1 MSQSQWKQVKGPS
14 SKDQTKTTFHSKNPS
29 YAKPLVSNNK
39 SKIYSKNNSAK
50 KPDGK
55 EEEKAENDEVV
66 FTIKMTKDEYMDYIQ
81 AKLKKKG
88 F

>member
-1 MSQSQWKQVKGPS
+1 MGKPYGNLHKGNSKGKSSQ
-14 SKDQTKTTFHSKNPS
+14 
-29 YAKPLVSNNK
+29 K
-39 SKIYSKNNSAK
+39 SSAK
-50 KPDGK
+50 KVSSPK
-55 EEEKAENDEVV
+55 EEAKLEGDDVV